1 MWQGRGMDKRHKILI
16 VDDTEMNRSLL
27 SDMLGDE
34 YEIAE
39 AVNGLEAVQYLQKNE
54 NDIAIILLDIVMP
67 VMDGFEVLAMMN
79 KGKWIE
85 HIPVIMI
92 SAETSS
98 AYIDQA
104 YDLGATDYI
113 SRPFDVKTVRR
124 RVSNTIM
131 LYAKQK
137 MLQGM
142 VTDQILEKEKNNYLM
157 VEILSTI
164 VEFRNGESG
173 LHVMHI
179 RIITELL
186 LKALVRHTEEYS
198 LSSAAIA
205 LITNAS
211 ALHDIGKISIA
222 EEILNK
228 PGKLTKEEFEIM
240 KTHSAIGAE
249 MLRSVPNHQNEGLV
263 KVAYEIC
270 RWHHERFD
278 GKGYPDG
285 LKGEEIPIAA
295 QVVSLADVYDALT
308 SVRVYKPAYAHE
320 KAMEMILH
328 GECGAFNPV
337 LLECLIEEGDHI
349 SRELKVRSLGK
360 TMHNEMRNITSEL
373 LETGGITASDRTL
386 NLLEQ
391 ERIKYQFFASM
402 SQEIQFEYNAET
414 DMIMLSE
421 WGANYLGTDEI
432 ALHPMENAMI
442 DEMIDHEDLCEIQRN
457 LRSATPAHPV
467 VSGTY
472 QLRIQGKER
481 WCKLIAR
488 ALWSDE
494 EKRVYSG
501 SIGKMIDV
509 HEERL
514 EMNMLKQAAA
524 QDMLTSLYNH
534 ANAQKIITAMLK
546 EDTDCRYGLIL
557 FDLDFFK
564 NANDQHGHLFGDRV
578 LKFVAK
584 KILQNIRSDDIAARV
599 GGDEFLIFAEYRDDF
614 SYVVNRIFDSLAD
627 YYYNFKISISMG
639 VAIYPKDGTTYEKLF
654 QCADQALYS
663 SKQEGRNQFK
673 FYEESMES
681 CLSVISPMDNE
692 IDD

>member
-1 MWQGRGMDKRHKILI
+1 MDKRHKILI

-39 AVNGLEAVQYLQKNE
+39 AVDGMGAVQYIQKNE

-137 MLQGM
+137 MLQSM

-186 LKALVRHTEEYS
+186 LKTLVRRTDEYH
-198 LSSAAIA
+198 LGSAAIA

-211 ALHDIGKISIA
+211 ALHDIGKISVD
-222 EEILNK
+222 ESILNK
-228 PGKLTKEEFEIM
+228 PGKLSKEEFEIM

-249 MLRSVPNHQNEGLV
+249 MLKSVPHHQNEELLQ
-263 KVAYEIC
+263 VAHDIC
-270 RWHHERFD
+270 RWHHERYD
-278 GKGYPDG
+278 GRGYPDG
-285 LKGEEIPIAA
+285 LKGEEIPISA
-295 QVVSLADVYDALT
+295 QVVALADVYDALT
-308 SVRVYKPAYAHE
+308 SERVYKPAYSHE
-320 KAMEMILH
+320 KAMEMIMN
-328 GECGAFNPV
+328 GECGAFNPI
-337 LLECLIEEGDHI
+337 LLECLAEQGDHI
-349 SRELKVRSLGK
+349 AKELKVRSLGG
-360 TMHNEMRNITSEL
+360 TMNNEMRNITSEL
-373 LETGGITASDRTL
+373 LETGGISASDRTL

-402 SQEIQFEYNAET
+402 SQEIQFEYNVET

-421 WGANYLGTDEI
+421 WGANYLGVDELMLNPLGNEKLQQI
-432 ALHPMENAMI
+432 IHI
-442 DEMIDHEDLCEIQRN
+442 SDLKEIQSSLRN
-457 LRSATPAHPV
+457 ATPVSPV
-467 VSGTY
+467 VNGIY
-472 QLRIQGKER
+472 MMHIRGEER

-488 ALWSDE
+488 TLWSNE
-494 EKRVYSG
+494 EKRIYSG
-501 SIGKMIDV
+501 SIGKLIDI
-509 HEERL
+509 HEERI
-514 EMNMLKQAAA
+514 EIDMLKQAAA

-534 ANAQKIITAMLK
+534 ANAQKIISAMLNSNPDK
-546 EDTDCRYGLIL
+546 KYGFIL

-584 KILQNIRSDDIAARV
+584 KILQNIRKDDMAARV
-599 GGDEFLIFAEYRDDF
+599 GGDEFLIFAEYKKNFD
-614 SYVVNRIFDSLAD
+614 STVSRIFNSLAD
-627 YYYNFKISISMG
+627 YYHSFKISISMG
-639 VAIYPKDGTTYEKLF
+639 VALYPQDGTTYERLF

-663 SKQEGRNQFK
+663 SKQEGRNQYK
-673 FYEESMES
+673 FYDRTMEG
-681 CLSVISPMDNE
+681 CLSVISPMDSEAENS
-692 IDD
+692 

>member
-1 MWQGRGMDKRHKILI
+1 MDKRHKILI

>member
-1 MWQGRGMDKRHKILI
+1 
-16 VDDTEMNRSLL
+16 
-27 SDMLGDE
+27 
-34 YEIAE
+34 
-39 AVNGLEAVQYLQKNE
+39 
-54 NDIAIILLDIVMP
+54 
-67 VMDGFEVLAMMN
+67 MDGFEVLAMLN

-85 HIPVIMI
+85 QIPVIMI

-179 RIITELL
+179 RIITEML
-186 LKALVRHTEEYS
+186 LKALVRRTDEYHLNS
-198 LSSAAIA
+198 GAIA
-205 LITNAS
+205 LIINAS

-228 PGKLTKEEFEIM
+228 PGKLTAEEFEIM

-249 MLRSVPNHQNEGLV
+249 MLKSVPNYQNEGLV

-270 RWHHERFD
+270 RWHHERYD

-308 SVRVYKPAYAHE
+308 SERVYKPAYSHD
-320 KAMEMILH
+320 KAMEMILN

-337 LLECLIEEGDHI
+337 LLECLIEEGPRL
-349 SRELKVRSLGK
+349 SRELKVRSLGG
-360 TMHNEMRNITSEL
+360 TMNNEMRNITSGL
-373 LETGGITASDRTL
+373 LESGGITASDRTL

-421 WGANYLGTDEI
+421 WGAEYLGADEI
-432 ALHPMENAMI
+432 AIHPMQNERIRELIA
-442 DEMIDHEDLCEIQRN
+442 EEDLLEIRRN
-457 LRSATPAHPV
+457 LRSATPSNPV
-467 VSGTY
+467 ISGVY
-472 QLRIQGKER
+472 KVRIRGRER

-494 EKRVYSG
+494 ENSVYSG

-534 ANAQKIITAMLK
+534 ANAQKMISSLLK
-546 EDTDCRYGLIL
+546 EESNKKYGMIL

-584 KILQNIRSDDIAARV
+584 KILQNIRGEDIAARV
-599 GGDEFLIFAEYRDDF
+599 GGDEFLIFAEYKDDF
-614 SYVVNRIFDSLAD
+614 SYVVDRIFNSLAD
-627 YYYNFKISISMG
+627 YYHNFKISISMG
-639 VAIYPKDGTTYEKLF
+639 VAIYPTDGNTYEKLF

-663 SKQEGRNQFK
+663 SKKEGRNQYK
-673 FYEESMES
+673 FYKPSMEG
-681 CLSVISPMDNE
+681 CLSVISPMDNDIE
-692 IDD
+692 D

>member
-308 SVRVYKPAYAHE
+308 SVRVYKPAFAHE

>member
-39 AVNGLEAVQYLQKNE
+39 AVNGLEAVQYLQKND

-179 RIITELL
+179 RIITEILL
-186 LKALVRHTEEYS
+186 RALVRHTEEYS

-222 EEILNK
+222 EEFLNK

-328 GECGAFNPV
+328 GECGAFNPI

-467 VSGTY
+467 VSGIY
-472 QLRIQGKER
+472 QLRIQGSER

-494 EKRVYSG
+494 EKKIYSG

-546 EDTDCRYGLIL
+546 EDTDCKYGLIL

-584 KILQNIRSDDIAARV
+584 KILQNIRSEDIAARV

-614 SYVVNRIFDSLAD
+614 SYVVNRIFNSLAD

-681 CLSVISPMDNE
+681 CISVISPMDNE